1 MSKGLEKIMYNCL
14 IKFLDKNDILY
25 EKQCGF
31 KSKHSTVDALI
42 EITENIRS
50 GTEEEYTSIMLD
62 LRKSLIILI
71 ITDYWKNCHNA
82 VSGEL

>member
-1 MSKGLEKIMYNCL
+1 MYNRL

-25 EKQCGF
+25 EKQFGF
-31 KSKHSTVDALI
+31 RSKHSAVDALI

-50 GTEEEYTSIMLD
+50 GTDEEFTKIMID
-62 LRKSLIILI
+62 LRKALI

-82 VSGEL
+82 VLGEL